1 MEKFD
6 FKSLLTKRNIILSVS
21 AICLIVAL
29 SLTLVFCTKDNTP
42 EAPDSGEQ
50 TPNGDNGG
58 DQGGDND
65 GTVDGGEIDLG
76 GGSGNIEPEDPEE
89 PEKPEDPENPEDPSS
104 PDWRNDPLSLTYEY
118 YKDVMTPDERKEHYD
133 LCKANGID
141 YYDWYNA
148 AKKAYD
154 DANKTPEIDGD
165 IDLGGGN

>member
-6 FKSLLTKRNIILSVS
+6 FKSLLTKRNIIVS
-21 AICLIVAL
+21 ALAICLIVAL
-29 SLTLVFCTKDNTP
+29 SLTLVFCDFYIFI

-50 TPNGDNGG
+50 TPDGDNGG
-58 DQGGDND
+58 DKD
-65 GTVDGGEIDLG
+65 GTVNGGEIDLG
-76 GGSGNIEPEDPEE
+76 GGSGNNDPEKPEE
-89 PEKPEDPENPEDPSS
+89 PEKPEDPEDPEDPSI